1 MSVSQGLTATSALN
15 NIGFIQTNSV
25 PTNGVSAS
33 GIFSLNGA
41 LPNGTSSITIP
52 GMTSTGVTLLS
63 YIHDSTG
70 GGTQYFVKAIAG
82 TNQCLFSVNQV
93 TAAGDSINWL
103 TNKLQ

>member
-25 PTNGVSAS
+25 PTNGVSVS
-33 GIFSLNGA
+33 GVFSLTGA

-70 GGTQYFVKAIAG
+70 GGAQYIVKAVAG
-82 TNQCLFSVNQV
+82 TNECRISTNQV
-93 TAAGDSINWL
+93 TAAGDAINWL

>member
-25 PTNGVSAS
+25 PTNGVSVS
-33 GIFSLNGA
+33 GVFSL
-41 LPNGTSSITIP
+41 TIP

-70 GGTQYFVKAIAG
+70 GGAQYIVKAVAG
-82 TNQCLFSVNQV
+82 TNECRISTNQV
-93 TAAGDSINWL
+93 TAAGDAINWL